1 MAAAKGTTLPSFC
14 ILYSLQGVSP
24 EGAEDRQSHDAKY
37 WSPLSVKIRIAAS
50 AVSLAG

>member
-14 ILYSLQGVSP
+14 ILDSLQGVLP
-24 EGAEDRQSHDAKY
+24 ERAENRQSHGAKY
-37 WSPLSVKIRIAAS
+37 QSPLSVKNRIATS